1 MPELIFLASQE
12 RVEDLEID
20 EDPVHTFP
28 CIHSRGF
35 HDEARAQLYAL
46 VTGRFFDEAM
56 ELEILDRTLSDEG
69 PTIYAFDRELVSRLA
84 ALEQDQVTDFVDLWS
99 ECAEIETMGADTDDL
114 SEFVFLLVNLCQA
127 AVNEDD
133 LGVYVYA
140 DT

>member
-1 MPELIFLASQE
+1 MPSLIFLASQE

-56 ELEILDRTLSDEG
+56 ELECLYRSLSDEG
-69 PTIYAFDRELVSRLA
+69 PTVYEFSRELVSRLA
-84 ALEQDQVTDFVDLWS
+84 ALEQDQVTEYVELWS
-99 ECAEIETMGADTDDL
+99 ECAEIEAMDTSRDDL
-114 SEFVFLLVNLCQA
+114 NEFVFLLVNLCQA

-133 LGVYVYA
+133 LGIYVYA

>member
-1 MPELIFLASQE
+1 MPELIFLASPE

-20 EDPVHTFP
+20 EDPAHVFP

-35 HDEARAQLYAL
+35 NDEARAQLYAL
-46 VTGRFFDEAM
+46 VTGQFFDEAM
-56 ELEILDRTLSDEG
+56 ELEILSRALTDEG
-69 PTIYAFDRELVSRLA
+69 PTVYELDRALVSHLA
-84 ALEQDQVTDFVDLWS
+84 VLEQDQITDYVALWS

-114 SEFVFLLVNLCQA
+114 SEFVYLLVNLCQA
-127 AVNEDD
+127 AVNEED